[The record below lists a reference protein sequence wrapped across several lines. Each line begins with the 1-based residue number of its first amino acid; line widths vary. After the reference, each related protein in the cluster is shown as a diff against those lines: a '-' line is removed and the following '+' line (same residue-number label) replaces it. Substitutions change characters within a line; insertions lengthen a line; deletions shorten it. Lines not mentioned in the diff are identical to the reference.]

1 MLLRKVLAVVVLIT
15 FLPTLGSCG
24 ASEDPSAERYEEL
37 EVGQTVEFSSGI
49 AVTLEAASIMSP
61 PDPQT
66 MAGGPRGEPKS
77 VSSDLAAQ
85 LRQEMREGNR
95 LVNVRF
101 SLENTN
107 RVGTDPSRP
116 LEAGQWEAQGPNGP
130 PLEGAV
136 IGGAMEI
143 SNPYPNYPYKGWQE
157 ELAPGKRHQGT
168 IHFMVPEGTELRVRY
183 IPVLRGAG
191 GANPVAEW
199 DLGNV
204 SKLSQ
209 DQV

>member
-1 MLLRKVLAVVVLIT
+1 MLLRKVLAVVVLMA
-15 FLPTLGSCG
+15 FLSTLGGCG
-24 ASEDPSAERYEEL
+24 TSEDPSAERYEEL
-37 EVGQTVEFSSGI
+37 EVGRTVEFSSGI
-49 AVTLEAASIMSP
+49 AVTLEAASIMIP
-61 PDPQT
+61 PEPQAT
-66 MAGGPRGEPKS
+66 AGGPRGKAKS
-77 VSSDLAAQ
+77 VSFDLAAQ

-95 LVNVRF
+95 LVSVRF

-116 LEAGQWEAQGPNGP
+116 LEAGQWEAQMPNSP
-130 PLEGAV
+130 PLEGTV

-157 ELAPGKRHQGT
+157 ELAPGKKHYGT
-168 IHFMVPEGTELRVRY
+168 IHFMVPEETELRVRY
-183 IPVLRGAG
+183 IPVLRGTG
-191 GANPVAEW
+191 GANPLAEW